1 MEQTLTNEQIEAL
14 LREPTKP
21 SRKQVLEAAVQERT
35 PQYVSLN
42 NPQYDHN
49 PQYDQELMEAH
60 LELATIYDA
69 EGNVKQAHSHF
80 RAAEHEF
87 FNMSRVETQQ
97 PKYVVMGKEGFQR
110 FQEQK
115 DAIERRLEGYKTRL
129 VETADK
135 IGYDAMNLMFIPT
148 SDRPKNNLVELIK

>member
-1 MEQTLTNEQIEAL
+1 MVQTLTNEQIEAL

-21 SRKQVLEAAVQERT
+21 SRKQVLEATVQERT
-35 PQYVSLN
+35 PQYISLN
-42 NPQYDHN
+42 NPQYDAK
-49 PQYDQELMEAH
+49 LMEAH

-69 EGNVKQAHSHF
+69 EGNVEQAHSNF

-87 FNMSRVETQQ
+87 FNMSRVETQK
-97 PKYVVMGKEGFQR
+97 PKYIMGGKEGFQR

-115 DAIERRLEGYKTRL
+115 DAIKRRLGDYKTRL

-135 IGYDAMNLMFIPT
+135 IGYDAMSLMFIPT
-148 SDRPKNNLVELIK
+148 SDRPKSNLVDLIK

>member
-14 LREPTKP
+14 LKEPTEP
-21 SRKQVLEAAVQERT
+21 SRKQVLEATVQQRT

-42 NPQYDHN
+42 NPQYD
-49 PQYDQELMEAH
+49 QELMKAH
-60 LELATIYDA
+60 LELATIYDT
-69 EGNVKQAHSHF
+69 EGNVEQAHSNF

-87 FNMSRVETQQ
+87 SNMSSVETQK
-97 PKYVVMGKEGFQR
+97 PNYIWGGKEGFQK

-115 DAIERRLEGYKTRL
+115 DAIERRLGDYKTRL

-135 IGYDAMNLMFIPT
+135 IGYDAMSLMFIPT
-148 SDRPKNNLVELIK
+148 SDRPKSNLVELIK